1 MDYIKDLYAK
11 IKAWFIG
18 VADQDGD
25 GDVDKEDVKIVAKK
39 TKTAV
44 KKTATKAKL
53 QLRKQLLKRKQLKNR
68 YYNGRSRKL

>member
-11 IKAWFIG
+11 VKAWFIS

-25 GDVDKEDVKIVAKK
+25 GDVDKEDAKIVAKK

-44 KKTATKAKL
+44 KKTATAKKTTKKA
-53 QLRKQLLKRKQLKNR
+53 
-68 YYNGRSRKL
+68 

>member
-44 KKTATKAKL
+44 KKTATKAKTAVKKATAKKKTTKKYVL
-53 QLRKQLLKRKQLKNR
+53 
-68 YYNGRSRKL
+68 

>member
-1 MDYIKDLYAK
+1 MDYIKDLFAK

-39 TKTAV
+39 TATK
-44 KKTATKAKL
+44 KKTTAK
-53 QLRKQLLKRKQLKNR
+53 K
-68 YYNGRSRKL
+68 